1 MQGVKKNLEDDE
13 KDKVKCWEIFTCNR
27 TECPAYMSKDLRCW
41 LISGACCR
49 DEIQGKF
56 LEKMEVCLKCDVFK
70 VNMDIQA
77 MKETAETVHEQ
88 FKEFRQIVDERGK
101 KLKHMSIELA
111 LSLSQT
117 FEAFETLKNITTE
130 MIESISRE
138 ISLRAEES
146 EQKYRI
152 VFESTG
158 HATVIV
164 EEDMTLSLANTKF
177 EELSGYS
184 KEEIEGKKSLL
195 DFFLIED
202 RDILEAYHRIRRNDP
217 TATPKNQEA
226 RFVDKHGQIR
236 YVLLTVS
243 VIPGTKKI
251 IESLLDITERKK
263 IEEQMYHTE
272 KLASIG
278 TIAAGVA
285 HDINNPLSI
294 ILGFTDILLEKVP
307 RDSEAHGILET
318 IEKQGIHAK
327 KVVENLL
334 SFSRFKEPKEEKVDI
349 NKNIETV
356 LAFEGN
362 TLSINN
368 ISVKKDMTGSLPLI
382 KGEPNEFQQIFF
394 NVINNSVAA
403 MKGGG
408 VLTIVT
414 RSVENGQ
421 SVEIRISDTGT
432 GIEKKNRA
440 KVFEPFFTTKQLGE
454 GTGLGLTIVYSLVAK
469 HGGSVAF
476 DTKTKE
482 ESEKTGTTFILTF
495 PSIEEL

>member
-1 MQGVKKNLEDDE
+1 ME
-13 KDKVKCWEIFTCNR
+13 KLKCWEVFNCNKVK
-27 TECPAYMSKDLRCW
+27 CPAYMSKNLWCW
-41 LISGACCR
+41 LISGTYCR
-49 DEIQGKF
+49 NEIQGKF
-56 LEKMEVCLKCDVFK
+56 LEKMEICLACEVLKR
-70 VNMDIQA
+70 NIDIAA
-77 MKETAETVHEQ
+77 MKDTTETVYGQ

-117 FEAFETLKNITTE
+117 FEAFETLKNITNE

-138 ISLRAEES
+138 ISLRSEES
-146 EQKYRI
+146 EEKYRI

-164 EEDMTLSLANTKF
+164 EEDMTISLANTKF

-184 KEEIEGKKSLL
+184 KEEIEGKKSLKEFFITEDL
-195 DFFLIED
+195 DMIE
-202 RDILEAYHRIRRNDP
+202 EYHRIRRIDP
-217 TATPKNQEA
+217 NTTPRNHEA
-226 RFVDKHGQIR
+226 RFVDKAGNTR

-285 HDINNPLSI
+285 HDINNPLAI

-307 RDSEAHGILET
+307 RDSEAHEILET
-318 IEKQGIHAK
+318 IEKQSIHAK

-334 SFSRFKEPKEEKVDI
+334 SFSRFREPKEEKVDV

-368 ISVKKDMTGSLPLI
+368 ISTKRDMAESLLMVE
-382 KGEPNEFQQIFF
+382 GDPNEFQQIFF
-394 NVINNSVAA
+394 NIINNAVSA

-408 VLTIVT
+408 ILTIVT

-421 SVEIRISDTGT
+421 NVEIRISDTGT
-432 GIEKKNRA
+432 GIEKKHRTRI
-440 KVFEPFFTTKQLGE
+440 FEPFFTTKRLGE
-454 GTGLGLTIVYSLVAK
+454 GTGLGLTIVQALVAK
-469 HGGSVAF
+469 HGGSISV

-495 PSIEEL
+495 PAIGDSKTQV